1 MSVTGCLP
9 PAGLVQGQVE
19 ICPICFAPSGY
30 TRANHYARART
41 MLEHSSQYHPQTAA
55 IRCGHRRTAEREHNE
70 PIFTTSSFIFDNAA
84 QAAALFKGDEQGNV
98 YSRFTNP
105 TVSGF
110 ENRLAAM
117 EGGRFGLAT
126 ASGMAAIS
134 GLLLGLLKAGDH
146 VVASAELF
154 GSTVSVFSKVFNRF
168 GIETTFVTLTDVDQ
182 WQAAIR
188 PNTRLLF
195 LESPSNPLCEIA
207 DVKAIAAIAGS
218 AGVLLAVDN
227 AFCTPV
233 MQRPLELGAD
243 IVVHTATK
251 YLDGQGR
258 CVGGALVTNDEEIY
272 DDLFAML
279 RTTGPCM
286 SPFNAWVFSKGLETL
301 ALRMKQHC
309 DNAMQL
315 ASWLAQHP
323 AVEKVYYP
331 GLKSHPQH
339 ELAKRQHEGFGGIV
353 AFEVNGGQ
361 EQAWQVIDSTRFLS
375 ITANLGDVK
384 TTITHPTTTTH
395 ARISAEE
402 RARAGINEN
411 LIRVS
416 AGLEHIDD
424 IITDLQI
431 GLDKVGGVEPN

>member
-1 MSVTGCLP
+1 MQKLSK
-9 PAGLVQGQVE
+9 
-19 ICPICFAPSGY
+19 
-30 TRANHYARART
+30 
-41 MLEHSSQYHPQTAA
+41 QYHPQTAA
-55 IRCGHRRTAEREHNE
+55 VRCGHRRSDEREHSE
-70 PIFTTSSFIFDNAA
+70 AIFTTSSFVFDDAA
-84 QAAALFKGDEQGNV
+84 QAAALFSGDQQGNV

-105 TVSGF
+105 TVRGF

-126 ASGMAAIS
+126 ASGMAAVS

-146 VVASAELF
+146 IVASNELF
-154 GSTVSVFSKVFNRF
+154 GSTVSVFTKVFNRF
-168 GIETTFVTLTDVDQ
+168 GVDTTFVKITDLEQ
-182 WQAAIR
+182 WRAAIKE
-188 PNTRLLF
+188 NTRLLF

-207 DVKAIAAIAGS
+207 DVEALAAIAHA
-218 AGVLLAVDN
+218 AGVPLAVDN
-227 AFCTPV
+227 AFFTPV

-258 CVGGALVTNDEEIY
+258 CVGGALVTDNEEIY

-301 ALRMKQHC
+301 SLRMRQHC

-331 GLKSHPQH
+331 GLESHPQH
-339 ELAKRQHEGFGGIV
+339 RLAKTKHGGFGGVV
-353 AFEVNGGQ
+353 AFEVAGGR
-361 EQAWQVIDSTRFLS
+361 EQAWRVIDSTRLLS
-375 ITANLGDVK
+375 ITANLGDAK

-395 ARISAEE
+395 ARISPEE
-402 RARAGINEN
+402 RTRAGIRDN
-411 LIRVS
+411 LLRVS
-416 AGLEHIDD
+416 AGLEYIDD
-424 IITDLQI
+424 IIADLKT
-431 GLDKVGGVEPN
+431 GLDRI

>member
-1 MSVTGCLP
+1 M
-9 PAGLVQGQVE
+9 QK
-19 ICPICFAPSGY
+19 FAK
-30 TRANHYARART
+30 
-41 MLEHSSQYHPQTAA
+41 QYHPQTAA
-55 IRCGHRRTAEREHNE
+55 VRCGHRRSDEREHSE
-70 PIFTTSSFIFDNAA
+70 AIFTTSSFVFDDAA
-84 QAAALFKGDEQGNV
+84 QAAALFSGDQQGNV

-105 TVSGF
+105 TVRGF

-126 ASGMAAIS
+126 ASGMAAVS

-146 VVASAELF
+146 IVASNELF
-154 GSTVSVFSKVFNRF
+154 GSTVSVFTKVFNRF
-168 GIETTFVTLTDVDQ
+168 GVDTTFVKITDLEQ
-182 WQAAIR
+182 WRAAIKE
-188 PNTRLLF
+188 NTRLLF

-207 DVKAIAAIAGS
+207 DVEALAAIAHA
-218 AGVLLAVDN
+218 AGVPLAVDN
-227 AFCTPV
+227 AFFTPV

-258 CVGGALVTNDEEIY
+258 CVGGALVTDNEEIY

-301 ALRMKQHC
+301 ALRMRQHC

-331 GLKSHPQH
+331 GLESHPQH
-339 ELAKRQHEGFGGIV
+339 RLAKTKHGGFGGVV
-353 AFEVNGGQ
+353 AFEIAGGR
-361 EQAWQVIDSTRFLS
+361 EQAWRVIDSTQLLS
-375 ITANLGDVK
+375 ITANLGDAK

-395 ARISAEE
+395 ARISPEE
-402 RARAGINEN
+402 RARAGIRDN
-411 LIRVS
+411 LLRVS

-424 IITDLQI
+424 IIADLKT
-431 GLDKVGGVEPN
+431 GLDSI

>member
-1 MSVTGCLP
+1 MRKLSD
-9 PAGLVQGQVE
+9 
-19 ICPICFAPSGY
+19 
-30 TRANHYARART
+30 
-41 MLEHSSQYHPQTAA
+41 QYHPQTAA
-55 IRCGHRRTAEREHNE
+55 VRCGHRRSSEQEHSE
-70 PIFTTSSFIFDNAA
+70 PIFTTSSFVFADAA
-84 QAAALFKGDEQGNV
+84 EAAARFSGDQPGNV

-134 GLLLGLLKAGDH
+134 GLLLSLLKAGDH

-154 GSTVSVFSKVFNRF
+154 GSTVSVLTKVFNRF
-168 GIETTFVTLTDVDQ
+168 GIDTTFVRITDVEQ
-182 WQAAIR
+182 WRAALK

-195 LESPSNPLCEIA
+195 LESPSNPLCELA
-207 DVKAIAAIAGS
+207 DIEAVAAVAKL
-218 AGVLLAVDN
+218 AQAPLAVDN

-233 MQRPLELGAD
+233 LQRPLELGAD

-258 CVGGALVTNDEEIY
+258 CVGGALVTDDEHIHEQ
-272 DDLFAML
+272 FFTML

-301 ALRMKQHC
+301 SIRMRQHC
-309 DNAMQL
+309 DNAL
-315 ASWLAQHP
+315 ALAKWLEGHA

-331 GLKSHPQH
+331 GLASHPQH
-339 ELAKRQHEGFGGIV
+339 QLAKRRQQGFGGV
-353 AFEVNGGQ
+353 LSFEVGGGRK
-361 EQAWQVIDSTRFLS
+361 QAWQVIDATRFLS
-375 ITANLGDVK
+375 ITANLGDAK
-384 TTITHPTTTTH
+384 TTITHPATTTH

-402 RARAGINEN
+402 RSRAGIRDN
-411 LIRVS
+411 LIRISV
-416 AGLEHIDD
+416 GLEHIDD
-424 IITDLQI
+424 IIADLQV
-431 GLDKVGGVEPN
+431 GLDGLGVRETG